1 MKNIENDYCDL
12 LRKVIASGAK
22 KADRTKVGTLSIFGV
37 QLRHD
42 LNNDGFPLFTQKEVY
57 WKAVCAEL
65 FWFLRGETNI
75 ATLNATIWDSWID
88 KNGDLGRIYG
98 AQWRTWQTANSEVID
113 QIANVIKSIK
123 TDPDSRRHLVNAWN
137 VGELNQ
143 MALPPCHYSFQF
155 YVENGKLSCMYNI
168 RSNDLF
174 LGLPFNIA
182 SYALLTHI
190 IANICG
196 LGVGEI
202 IATLGDAHV
211 YLNHLEAIEKY
222 LSNEQHAL
230 PTLQI
235 VNHIDS
241 DLKGLKF
248 NDFEL
253 INYKHSGKVN
263 APVAV

>member
-1 MKNIENDYCDL
+1 MYNIETQYCDL

-22 KADRTKVGTLSIFGV
+22 KADRTKVGTKSIFGA

-42 LNNDGFPLFTQKEVY
+42 LNDGFPLFTKKSVHFKSVAE
-57 WKAVCAEL
+57 EL
-65 FWFLRGETNI
+65 FWFLRVETNI
-75 ATLNATIWDSWID
+75 GTLQSTIWNEWA
-88 KNGDLGRIYG
+88 KENGDLGRIYG
-98 AQWRTWQTANSEVID
+98 AQWRTWQSANGEVID
-113 QIANVIKSIK
+113 QIANVIQSIK
-123 TDPDSRRHLVNAWN
+123 TDPDSRRHLISAWN
-137 VGELNQ
+137 VGELSQ
-143 MALPPCHYSFQF
+143 MALPPCHYAFQF
-155 YVENGKLSCMYNI
+155 YVENGKLSCMFNM
-168 RSNDLF
+168 RSCDLF
-174 LGLPFNIA
+174 LGFCFNIA

-190 IANICG
+190 VANICG

-230 PTLQI
+230 PTLKI
-235 VNHIDS
+235 VNPIDS

-248 NDFEL
+248 NDFQL
-253 INYKHSGKVN
+253 IGYKHSGKVN